1 MGQTDSTIKIAITD
15 AKAMRIAVNFLKKS
29 IILKVKHLSNFKK
42 LGDLEFIR
50 SNLFQMLIK

>member
-1 MGQTDSTIKIAITD
+1 
-15 AKAMRIAVNFLKKS
+15 MRIAVNFLKTS

>member
-1 MGQTDSTIKIAITD
+1 
-15 AKAMRIAVNFLKKS
+15 MRIVMNFLKTS
-29 IILKVKHLSNFKK
+29 IILKVKNLYNSKK